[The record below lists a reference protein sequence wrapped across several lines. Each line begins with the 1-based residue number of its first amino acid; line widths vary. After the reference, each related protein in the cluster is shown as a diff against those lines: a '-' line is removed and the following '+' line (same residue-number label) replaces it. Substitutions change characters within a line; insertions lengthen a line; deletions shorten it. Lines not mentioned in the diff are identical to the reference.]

1 MPHSFALTGLDET
14 LSQLL
19 QETQTDALACI
30 HRVQLSVADALR
42 RQGQGERLSRLSHAD
57 IVESL
62 LVKASRVIAQD
73 ASYSQ
78 LTHKPLQENF
88 LEAHLRVALLGW
100 LESHVRGTPELKALQ
115 GARRVLYQL

>member
-1 MPHSFALTGLDET
+1 MPSSFALSGLDET

-19 QETQTDALACI
+19 RDTQTDALACI
-30 HRVQLSVADALR
+30 HRVQLSVAEALQ

-73 ASYSQ
+73 PTYGQ
-78 LTHKPLQENF
+78 LAHKPLKESF

-100 LESHVRGTPELKALQ
+100 LESHVQGASELKALQ